1 MFKNL
6 FWWGRGRGPFC
17 LPQREK
23 AFKGT
28 SRENCRIFSR
38 KKNGKGRS
46 EAYFGTKQ
54 MKEASD
60 IFRLVGIIL
69 LVIFVLAVGVPL
81 VLAAAGVALGIIG
94 MLVGLAIALIKIAI
108 VVAIIYLIIVGIRAV
123 LR

>member
-1 MFKNL
+1 MAVF
-6 FWWGRGRGPFC
+6 GRPFFVR
-17 LPQREK
+17 REQDD
-23 AFKGT
+23 GT
-28 SRENCRIFSR
+28 ISADLSYIDADRAQKKRENERFAAA
-38 KKNGKGRS
+38 K
-46 EAYFGTKQ
+46 

-60 IFRLVGIIL
+60 IFRIVGIVL

-108 VVAIIYLIIVGIRAV
+108 VVAVIYLIIVGIRAV